1 MELISALVPLSLG
14 YAVSYVA
21 ITDLHKKFGNTE
33 ILKGISFGVER
44 GSFVSLVGP
53 SGCGKSTLLRLIAG
67 LDPLTTGTIEID
79 GRRMNGVSA
88 RDRNIAFVFQ
98 SYALYPHMTVRENL
112 GFSLLMRHIPTS
124 EAQKHVRA
132 AAATLG
138 IEELLD
144 RYPRQLSGG
153 QRQRVAMGRAIVRDP
168 KVFLFDEPLSNLDA
182 ELRVRM
188 RAEIRELHNR
198 LNATTIY
205 VTHDQVEA
213 MTMSDRI
220 VVLRDGNIEQ
230 SGAPL
235 DLYDQPANIFV
246 AGFIGSPAMNI
257 FPAFVA
263 DDATIRLE
271 DGTTLDLGAPPAAKA
286 DIICGIRPEHIRLDG
301 EGMPAVV
308 RFVEVQGA
316 ETLIAARLGP
326 IDLTVVIHERLSL
339 APGDRIQ
346 IAFNKGCVHFFDPQS
361 RKRASVQ

>member
-1 MELISALVPLSLG
+1 MFLL
-14 YAVSYVA
+14 SYV
-21 ITDLHKKFGNTE
+21 TVSNLHKNFGAAE

-67 LDPLTTGTIEID
+67 LDPLTSGTIEID
-79 GRRMNGVSA
+79 GRQMNGVSA
-88 RDRNIAFVFQ
+88 RHRDIAFVFQ

-112 GFSLLMRHIPTS
+112 GFSLLMRQTPAA
-124 EAQKHVRA
+124 EAQERVRA
-132 AAATLG
+132 AAASLG
-138 IEELLD
+138 IEDLLD

-198 LNATTIY
+198 LGATTIY

-220 VVLRDGNIEQ
+220 VVLRSGNIEQ
-230 SGAPL
+230 IGAPL
-235 DLYDQPANIFV
+235 DLYDSPANAFV

-257 FPAFVA
+257 FPATVA
-263 DDATIRLE
+263 GPDIVRLE
-271 DGTTLDLGAPPAAKA
+271 DGTTLGLSTGQPVGAELV
-286 DIICGIRPEHIRLDG
+286 CGIRPEHIQLG
-301 EGMPAVV
+301 GTGTPALV
-308 RFVEVQGA
+308 RFVEMQGS
-316 ETLIAARLGP
+316 ETLVAAQLGP
-326 IDLTVVIHERLSL
+326 VELTIVVQQRLSL
-339 APGDRIQ
+339 GRGERIH
-346 IAFNKGCVHFFDPQS
+346 IGFDKGNVHFFDPQS
-361 RKRASVQ
+361 RKRVSTQ

>member
-1 MELISALVPLSLG
+1 MPAL
-14 YAVSYVA
+14 SYVSVA
-21 ITDLHKKFGNTE
+21 NLHKKFGTAE

-67 LDPLTTGTIEID
+67 LDPLTSGTIEID
-79 GRRMNGVSA
+79 GRQMNGVSA
-88 RDRNIAFVFQ
+88 RHRDIAFVFQ

-112 GFSLLMRHIPTS
+112 GFSLLMRQTPAA
-124 EAQKHVRA
+124 EAQDRIRA
-132 AAATLG
+132 AAASLG

-198 LNATTIY
+198 LGATTIY

-220 VVLRDGNIEQ
+220 VVLRSGDIEQ
-230 SGAPL
+230 IGAPL
-235 DLYDQPANIFV
+235 DLYDSPANAFV

-257 FPAFVA
+257 FPVKVA
-263 DDATIRLE
+263 AGGNVRLE
-271 DGTTLDLGAPPAAKA
+271 DGTILGIATALAAGTE
-286 DIICGIRPEHIRLDG
+286 IICGIRPEHIRLDETG
-301 EGMPAVV
+301 VPAVV
-308 RFVEVQGA
+308 RFVEVQGS
-316 ETLIAARLGP
+316 ETLVAAQLGP
-326 IDLTVVIHERLSL
+326 IELTIVVQQRLPL
-339 APGDRIQ
+339 ARGEQIR
-346 IAFNKGCVHFFDPQS
+346 IAFDEAKVHFFDPHD
-361 RKRASVQ
+361 RKRMSIQ

>member
-1 MELISALVPLSLG
+1 MASLHG
-14 YAVSYVA
+14 MNGVTYVA
-21 ITDLHKKFGNTE
+21 VTEIRKKFGNAE
-33 ILKGISFGVER
+33 ILKGISFGVEK

-67 LDPLTTGTIEID
+67 LDPLTSGKIEID
-79 GRRMNGVSA
+79 GQRMNGVSA
-88 RDRNIAFVFQ
+88 RHRDIAFVFQ

-112 GFSLLMRHIPTS
+112 GFSLLMRQVS
-124 EAQKHVRA
+124 KEDAQDRVRA
-132 AAATLG
+132 AAASLN

-188 RAEIRELHNR
+188 RAEIRELHSR

-220 VVLRDGNIEQ
+220 VVLRSGSVEQ
-230 SGAPL
+230 IGAPL
-235 DLYDQPANIFV
+235 DLYDRPANAFV

-257 FPAFVA
+257 FPATAA
-263 DDATIRLE
+263 DNGTLRLT
-271 DGTTLDLGAPPAAKA
+271 DGTGLDIGPGLTPGT
-286 DIICGIRPEHIRLDG
+286 DVICGIRPEHIRLDVN
-301 EGMPAVV
+301 GMSAVV

-316 ETLIAARLGP
+316 ETLVAVRLGSV
-326 IDLTVVIHERLSL
+326 DLTVVLHERLSL
-339 APGDRIQ
+339 DPGEQIS
-346 IAFNKGCVHFFDPQS
+346 IAFDKGQTHFFDPQTK
-361 RKRASVQ
+361 KRLGIQ